1 LLYFIEIA
9 NLELPS
15 LEANEYADVIQE
27 VLKGDVA
34 ELEGNYLVPTP
45 FELI

>member
-1 LLYFIEIA
+1 LLYFIEIS
-9 NLELPS
+9 NLEPELPS

-34 ELEGNYLVPTP
+34 EIEGNYLVH
-45 FELI
+45 LLN